1 MWLINTNGLNAE
13 SKVQVLVSV
22 LVRTPLYRLQMESGA
37 NQAYNLTLG
46 LKWALG
52 SECVGSRTNPPVQ
65 AEKPL
70 RTQGQHTNG
79 FWSTTHT

>member
-22 LVRTPLYRLQMESGA
+22 LVWAPLYRLEIESGA
-37 NQAYNLTLG
+37 NQAYNLTLA
-46 LKWALG
+46 LKRALG

-65 AEKPL
+65 VEKPL

-79 FWSTTHT
+79 LRSTTHT